1 MKEENMSTPSVKEQ
15 IEIVLMELIGAPI
28 RKFRRVA
35 LMLGVDI
42 GDDIIHEATDK
53 SKRIVAMN

>member
-1 MKEENMSTPSVKEQ
+1 MSTPSVKEQ